1 MSATINAANFLMLSV
16 FGIAAV
22 GYLLGRITIK
32 GISLGTAGVFVIAL
46 IYGAFSGTHFNS
58 KFVIEEINYASQA
71 LKIIENLG
79 LVFFVT
85 SVGFIAG
92 PNFFKNMKH
101 NFKSYVLLGVVII
114 LSGGITAV
122 LCLLVGRA
130 IEAGQPGYDP
140 NQLTAMISGLLAGSL
155 TSTPAFSATKEAV
168 AAQYQDAV
176 TVGYGI
182 AYLFGVI
189 GVVLFVQLMPR
200 VVHVT
205 RMLTSGIDAI
215 HAQFPLT
222 ALFGPEHG
230 VRGDHDAGAT
240 VETYT
245 DPATRLPVYS
255 LYRKDSQHMTPEML
269 DLVDTVIYDI
279 QDIGARF
286 YTYISTLLYVMRDCA
301 AAGKELVVL
310 DRINPLGGKVEGGL
324 LQPGFESFVGAYP
337 LTTRYGLTPG
347 EFARLANEE
356 QHIGCQLHVLPVL
369 GWKREMLFPE
379 TGLYWMMPSPAIPNF
394 ETALLYPGT
403 CLTEATNISEGRGTS
418 APFELIGAP
427 FINGAALADRMNAKK
442 LPGVIFTAAYF
453 TPSASKHAGR
463 RCEGVHIHLTD
474 TKAYDTIRTGTALLY
489 AIREIYPN
497 DFALR
502 QPEDEKALLPINRLT
517 GSDVLAHDWPDFDAL
532 MERWENEAKAFDER
546 AVFARMYE

>member
-1 MSATINAANFLMLSV
+1 MKAVRRKIFRHV
-16 FGIAAV
+16 FIHGKGRCCIDMCLRPYPAV
-22 GYLLGRITIK
+22 HFVKFRFP
-32 GISLGTAGVFVIAL
+32 VFCRRLPV
-46 IYGAFSGTHFNS
+46 
-58 KFVIEEINYASQA
+58 
-71 LKIIENLG
+71 
-79 LVFFVT
+79 VF
-85 SVGFIAG
+85 
-92 PNFFKNMKH
+92 PNPIRGDWRNGKQDR
-101 NFKSYVLLGVVII
+101 LDVV
-114 LSGGITAV
+114 S
-122 LCLLVGRA
+122 
-130 IEAGQPGYDP
+130 
-140 NQLTAMISGLLAGSL
+140 
-155 TSTPAFSATKEAV
+155 PAFFLKSFQVKN
-168 AAQYQDAV
+168 D
-176 TVGYGI
+176 
-182 AYLFGVI
+182 LFRRS
-189 GVVLFVQLMPR
+189 P
-200 VVHVT
+200 
-205 RMLTSGIDAI
+205 A
-215 HAQFPLT
+215 

-546 AVFARMYE
+546 AAFARMYE

>member
-1 MSATINAANFLMLSV
+1 MVLNGLDHLADAAPWLK
-16 FGIAAV
+16 
-22 GYLLGRITIK
+22 GRR
-32 GISLGTAGVFVIAL
+32 
-46 IYGAFSGTHFNS
+46 
-58 KFVIEEINYASQA
+58 
-71 LKIIENLG
+71 LG
-79 LVFFVT
+79 L
-85 SVGFIAG
+85 I
-92 PNFFKNMKH
+92 
-101 NFKSYVLLGVVII
+101 
-114 LSGGITAV
+114 
-122 LCLLVGRA
+122 
-130 IEAGQPGYDP
+130 
-140 NQLTAMISGLLAGSL
+140 
-155 TSTPAFSATKEAV
+155 TSTS
-168 AAQYQDAV
+168 
-176 TVGYGI
+176 G
-182 AYLFGVI
+182 
-189 GVVLFVQLMPR
+189 
-200 VVHVT
+200 VT

-474 TKAYDTIRTGTALLY
+474 TKAMTPSAPAPPCCMPSARYTPTILPCASPKTKKPCCPSTA
-489 AIREIYPN
+489 
-497 DFALR
+497 
-502 QPEDEKALLPINRLT
+502 
-517 GSDVLAHDWPDFDAL
+517 
-532 MERWENEAKAFDER
+532 
-546 AVFARMYE
+546 